1 MSGASTWG
9 GGEGVRLQ
17 VTAQPLHGTWKIAE
31 VVEIRL
37 LVKTTSVGLE
47 PNDPPLFGYA
57 SLSAPTMACD
67 LM

>member
-1 MSGASTWG
+1 
-9 GGEGVRLQ
+9 
-17 VTAQPLHGTWKIAE
+17 VTAQPLHDSWKIAE